1 MQGSGMAGEQPGPVA
16 GRPDESP
23 GLDTSVPH
31 MARIQN
37 YWRGGTAHDAADRKA
52 AEHIMAAY
60 PDLAHSVRANR
71 EFLAR
76 SVRFLAGEAG
86 VRQFLDVGAGLP
98 AAGSVHEVAKDVA
111 PQSRVVY
118 VDNDPTVLV
127 HARALLASDRTA
139 AVDFID
145 ADLRDTGGI
154 LGRAATTL
162 DFGEPVAVVLVSVLH
177 MIEDRDD
184 PHAIVAALMG
194 AMPPGSFLALTH
206 VAAGLEPEAMAE
218 MAQRTSQQTSQR
230 ATPRDY
236 SAVTRFFGGL
246 ELISPGIVRVPEW
259 RPESAG
265 AATAPSTQ
273 WGGGARKPQPS

>member
-1 MQGSGMAGEQPGPVA
+1 MAGERPGPVA
-16 GRPDESP
+16 GRQDEPP
-23 GLDTSVPH
+23 GPDTSVPH

-37 YWRGGTAHDAADRKA
+37 YWRGGTANYAADRKA

-76 SVRFLAGEAG
+76 AVRFLAGHAG
-86 VRQFLDVGAGLP
+86 VRQFLDIGAGLP
-98 AAGSVHEVAKDVA
+98 AAGSVHEVVRDIS

-118 VDNDPTVLV
+118 VDNDPTVLAHV
-127 HARALLASDRTA
+127 RTLLASDLIG
-139 AVDFID
+139 AVDFVD

-154 LGRAATTL
+154 VGRAGATL
-162 DFGEPVAVVLVSVLH
+162 DFGEPIAVMLVSVLH

-184 PHAIVAALMG
+184 PHAIVAELMG
-194 AMPPGSFLALTH
+194 AMPPRSFLALTH
-206 VAAGLEPEAMAE
+206 VASDLEPEAMAE

-236 SAVTRFFGGL
+236 SAVTRFVDGL
-246 ELISPGIVRVPEW
+246 ELIPPGIVRVPEW
-259 RPESAG
+259 RPESAE

-273 WGGGARKPQPS
+273 WGVVARKP

>member
-1 MQGSGMAGEQPGPVA
+1 MAGERPGSVA
-16 GRPDESP
+16 GRQDEPP
-23 GLDTSVPH
+23 GPDTSVPH

-37 YWRGGTAHDAADRKA
+37 YWRGGTANYAADRKA
-52 AEHIMAAY
+52 AGHIMAAY

-86 VRQFLDVGAGLP
+86 VRQFLDIGAGLP
-98 AAGSVHEVAKDVA
+98 AAGSVHEVVRDIA

-127 HARALLASDRTA
+127 HARALLASDLTG
-139 AVDFID
+139 AVDFVD

-154 LGRAATTL
+154 VGRAAATL
-162 DFGEPVAVVLVSVLH
+162 DFGEPVAVMLVSVLH
-177 MIEDRDD
+177 MIEDRAD
-184 PHAIVAALMG
+184 PYAIVADLMG

-206 VAAGLEPEAMAE
+206 VASDLEPEAMAE
-218 MAQRTSQQTSQR
+218 MARRTSQQTSQR
-230 ATPRDY
+230 ATPRTRA
-236 SAVTRFFGGL
+236 AVTQFFDRL
-246 ELISPGIVRVPEW
+246 ELVPPGIVRVPEW
-259 RPESAG
+259 RPESAE

-273 WGGGARKPQPS
+273 WGGVARKPQAR